1 MSDSV
6 KSFLKE
12 WGLLILL
19 TFFVSS
25 CRSFL
30 AEPRY
35 IPSGSMLPELQINDR
50 LIIEKLSLRNSLPK
64 RGDIVV
70 FKSPYSFDEKD
81 FEFKLIDIVKEPP
94 LVNYLNLALE
104 QYSDDKKRILNTR
117 GQAFKTLN
125 LDIYGLS
132 RQEII
137 QLLLS
142 DGKLIKRPFLIYE
155 EEKVILGFNEI
166 EYAKQFI

>member
-1 MSDSV
+1 
-6 KSFLKE
+6 LKKIVLYSYLKCSTCRKAAK
-12 WGLLILL
+12 WL
-19 TFFVSS
+19 VS
-25 CRSFL
+25 R
-30 AEPRY
+30 
-35 IPSGSMLPELQINDR
+35 
-50 LIIEKLSLRNSLPK
+50 
-64 RGDIVV
+64 
-70 FKSPYSFDEKD
+70 D

-104 QYSDDKKRILNTR
+104 QYSDDKKRIFNTR

-125 LDIYGLS
+125 PDVYGLS
-132 RQEII
+132 REEII